1 MGDNNHAC
9 RGFETPSL
17 GSDLWPMGFDV
28 DLALETP
35 GTRKDPGSSLNSG
48 LVNVSLNSLHS
59 TGANSST
66 GGYNDIHHL
75 TGLSSILQRSD
86 DLHTGDICQMTD
98 LTNSL
103 PKGDSES
110 AQSLLAKLACH
121 DLGPD
126 LTGGVDANHKEI
138 ETALFDQNAAALSH
152 AAGNGVSNVLSQK
165 NSLETA
171 DVYGRM
177 TCYGGKL
184 ILQLRHF
191 NLNTNYTLNVT
202 ECWLCGDKINAGP
215 QLCTHKHSLNG
226 LFQVNDEYVQLEI
239 EHYIIP
245 EHALDTPDSQ
255 DMTDNMLQH
264 PGTSG
269 LHQDMSTTRD
279 MEMTES
285 LPGNGDTL
293 GLDNGSGVNIGG
305 NGAALHYTGTPDNGL
320 MPSLSV
326 APNLLSHAMGNQPC
340 LNQSFG
346 QLPLPSMSV
355 SNMSVDMNSNIP
367 DIVKN
372 ERIASSGQPLCS
384 ISAPV
389 IGASINTPVMDCPS
403 STSII
408 GLTHSTAVSSSPVM
422 PAPVQRKIPMHTNQ
436 MSLVN
441 NYAVDNVLNSF
452 SVDEQLNNPTMPNQS
467 VLRDVGAQNK
477 STLPYHLPFSDGDYA
492 CPTSENVSNI
502 PEKHMS
508 NSCLTPLDSVSLN
521 LESQPQQIDGTAK
534 KHGVGSKKRK
544 GRVQRKTSAFQDSSN
559 RTYSPETVSTKML
572 TEDASKKSSV
582 NTIKIEQVE
591 SNPAERRQISRS
603 DASFEDWFRRNLPE
617 DDLIVTG
624 NSLKNSNDIVVK
636 LETTETYLESNDIKK
651 EITEKS
657 PKSREPDQTSRLA
670 DHMLRRGIDLMCRV
684 CQKDFGK
691 NIKVYKVH
699 MKEHGINE
707 TELFACC
714 FCTKMF
720 SKWKHYT
727 QHLRTHVK
735 NHRFSCRLCTA
746 SYSRYAKLQRH
757 MLSHGQETPKNF
769 ECEKCSKSF
778 TTKYYLNSHLSSHS
792 EKKFKCDTCGFLC
805 SNLYNLDVH
814 KKSHLSDK
822 PFKCKICEKTF
833 LRKDFLKNHI
843 DNIHENKKLTCEIC
857 GKLFSRKD
865 VLKRHIAV
873 HNNEKHECEICGKKF
888 TRKDILL
895 THLKSHKSTAVYKCS
910 ICPASFVKKYVLD
923 KHEKIHEVKEQCKI
937 CYTFLPSKVS
947 LLNHMKLHSP
957 ENSKEEN
964 NRMHKCEIC
973 SKSMTTKD
981 ILRKHMRKIHGKFP
995 KTMKQIKPIERE
1007 KRFFCQWCSKG
1018 FTRSCNL
1025 NSHLLKAHSKDT
1037 EDEFEDDLSSVL
1049 KSKLESNSAEKNT
1062 NLSSSALSSSTSSYQ
1077 SVASSSTAVTSVS
1090 GVTGVSQNSNFL
1102 VVGPFTGGLPS
1113 ASPSSSPPH
1122 PSPALPVSSHFPS
1135 SGPPDS
1141 PINLSTDAITAAA
1154 YLLAYLS
1161 YPGPY

>member
-1 MGDNNHAC
+1 MGDTNHAC

-17 GSDLWPMGFDV
+17 GGDLWPMGFDV

-35 GTRKDPGSSLNSG
+35 GTRKDPGSGLNPG

-59 TGANSST
+59 NNGNSAT

-126 LTGGVDANHKEI
+126 LTASVDANHKAI
-138 ETALFDQNAAALSH
+138 ETALFDPNAAALSH
-152 AAGNGVSNVLSQK
+152 AGGNGVSNVLSHK

-202 ECWLCGDKINAGP
+202 ECWLCGDKVNSGP
-215 QLCTHKHSLNG
+215 QLCPHKHSLNG

-264 PGTSG
+264 SDTSG
-269 LHQDMSTTRD
+269 LHQDMGTTRD
-279 MEMTES
+279 LDIPES
-285 LPGNGDTL
+285 LPGNGDAL
-293 GLDNGSGVNIGG
+293 GLDSGTGVSIGG
-305 NGAALHYTGTPDNGL
+305 SSATLHYTGAPDNGL

-326 APNLLSHAMGNQPC
+326 APNLLSHAMGGQPC

-355 SNMSVDMNSNIP
+355 ANNSVDMNSNIP

-372 ERIASSGQPLCS
+372 ESIATSAQPLCS

-389 IGASINTPVMDCPS
+389 IGASVSTSVMGCASSTPV
-403 STSII
+403 I
-408 GLTHSTAVSSSPVM
+408 GLTHSEEVSSGPVM
-422 PAPVQRKIPMHTNQ
+422 SAPVQRKLPMHSNQ
-436 MSLVN
+436 ISLVN
-441 NYAVDNVLNSF
+441 SYAVDNVLTNF
-452 SVDEQLNNPTMPNQS
+452 NVDEQLNNAPMPSHS
-467 VLRDVGAQNK
+467 VLRDVSAQNK
-477 STLPYHLPFSDGDYA
+477 STLPYHLPFSDSDYS
-492 CPTSENVSNI
+492 CPPENVSNI
-502 PEKHMS
+502 PEKQLS
-508 NSCLTPLDSVSLN
+508 NPCLTPLDSVSLN
-521 LESQPQQIDGTAK
+521 LESQTQQTDSTAK
-534 KHGVGSKKRK
+534 KQGVGSKRRK
-544 GRVQRKTSAFQDSSN
+544 GRVQRKPSVYQDANN
-559 RTYSPETVSTKML
+559 RMDLSENVSTKIL
-572 TEDASKKSSV
+572 TDDAPQKSSG
-582 NTIKIEQVE
+582 NTVKNERLGG
-591 SNPAERRQISRS
+591 NPAECRQITRS
-603 DASFEDWFRRNLPE
+603 DASFEDWIRRNLPE
-617 DDLIVTG
+617 DDLIVSE
-624 NSLKNSNDIVVK
+624 NPLKSSSEIAAK
-636 LETTETYLESNDIKK
+636 LETTETNLESAKK
-651 EITEKS
+651 ENEITEKS

-670 DHMLRRGIDLMCRV
+670 DHMLRRGIDLVCRV

-691 NIKVYKVH
+691 NIKVYKDH
-699 MKEHGINE
+699 MKEHGIKE

-757 MLSHGQETPKNF
+757 MLTHGQEAPKNF
-769 ECEKCSKSF
+769 ECEKCSRSF
-778 TTKYYLNSHLSSHS
+778 TTKYYLISHLSSHL

-814 KKSHLSDK
+814 KKSHLLDK
-822 PFKCKICEKTF
+822 PFKCKLCEKTF
-833 LRKDFLKNHI
+833 LRKDFLKNHM

-857 GKLFSRKD
+857 GKLFSRRD

-873 HNNEKHECEICGKKF
+873 HNNEKHECEICSKKF

-895 THLKSHKSTAVYKCS
+895 THLKSHKNAASYKCS
-910 ICPASFVKKYVLD
+910 LCPASFIKKNVLD
-923 KHEKIHEVKEQCKI
+923 KHEKIHKVKEQCKI
-937 CYTFLPSKVS
+937 CYTFLPSKLS

-957 ENSKEEN
+957 ENSKDEN

-973 SKSMTTKD
+973 NKSLTTKD
-981 ILRKHMRKIHGKFP
+981 ILRKHMRKIHGKLP
-995 KTMKQIKPIERE
+995 KTVKQIKPVERE

-1049 KSKLESNSAEKNT
+1049 KSKLESSSVEKT
-1062 NLSSSALSSSTSSYQ
+1062 TSSSSSTSSTSTSSYQ
-1077 SVASSSTAVTSVS
+1077 SAASSSTALTSAS
-1090 GVTGVSQNSNFL
+1090 GVTGASQNTNFL
-1102 VVGPFTGGLPS
+1102 VVGPFTGGLPP